1 MSTGA
6 RALDKVGSNS
16 AKLASERLVRLLI
29 EYSLGFVE
37 LTRFILSTH
46 CGVVFSKRS
55 TKKKISSPSYHIGLS
70 KRHSCPRG
78 TSTASSPVCTVWVR
92 F

>member
-55 TKKKISSPSYHIGLS
+55 TKKKFPLLHTTLGSQKGTVVQGGPALHLHPSAPCG
-70 KRHSCPRG
+70 
-78 TSTASSPVCTVWVR
+78 
-92 F
+92 